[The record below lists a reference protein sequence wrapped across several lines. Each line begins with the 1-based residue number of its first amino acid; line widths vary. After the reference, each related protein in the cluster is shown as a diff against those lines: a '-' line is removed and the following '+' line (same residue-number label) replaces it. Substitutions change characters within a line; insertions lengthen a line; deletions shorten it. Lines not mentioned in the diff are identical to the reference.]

1 MMKVLMVLL
10 GFAPVLLGPAAHA
23 QNLNSVRHLLQIPDG
38 CYPVAINP
46 QNEQISTVCRGQP
59 NWSPDGL
66 QLFNQQ
72 WVSYLYLN
80 PRTQMNGNIG
90 QDMRDGVGPVPW
102 FQYHWVKELDRIR
115 VWRPQ

>member
-1 MMKVLMVLL
+1 MMKIVALL
-10 GFAPVLLGPAAHA
+10 ASLAPAILGQSALA
-23 QNLNSVRHLLQIPDG
+23 QENDRVRNVLQIPDG

-46 QNEQISTVCRGQP
+46 QNEQITTVCRGQP
-59 NWSPDGL
+59 NWSPDAL

-72 WVSYLYLN
+72 WAAMGYHN
-80 PRTQMNGNIG
+80 TRTNSSGRLA

-102 FQYHWVKELDRIR
+102 FQYHWIRELDRIR